1 MGRRAGRPGAPGLT
15 ASGLRAPSGAR
26 AHHLPF
32 SLKEPSMAKIQIRKK
47 LLNVESIYHEGGP
60 PRAEP
65 VRQGTI
71 AVVFQNPYAG
81 RYVEDLSGLVR
92 DARELANELVP
103 ELLQAMGG
111 AERIQAYGKGAIVGL
126 NGELEHG
133 AIWHEAGGWAMR
145 AMLPTAKSIV
155 PAAKVV
161 ASAGTRLQIP
171 LHHIEA
177 CYVRSHFSTVDVGI
191 IDGPRPDELLYAL
204 VVSDGSRVHERLGG
218 LRADQI
224 SVGDGQR

>member
-1 MGRRAGRPGAPGLT
+1 M
-15 ASGLRAPSGAR
+15 
-26 AHHLPF
+26 
-32 SLKEPSMAKIQIRKK
+32 SLIKIRKK

-60 PRAEP
+60 ARTEP
-65 VRQGTI
+65 I
-71 AVVFQNPYAG
+71 KMASLAVVLQNPYAG
-81 RYVEDLSGLVR
+81 RYVEDLSQLVK
-92 DARELANELVP
+92 DATELAKMLVP
-103 ELLQAMGG
+103 ELLAAVGG
-111 AERIQAYGKGAIVGL
+111 ADKVQAYGKGAIVGL

-133 AIWHEAGGWAMR
+133 AIWHEAGGWSMR
-145 AMLPTAKSIV
+145 AELPQAKSIV

-177 CYVRSHFSTVDVGI
+177 CYVRSHFSTLDVGT

-204 VVSDGSRVHERLGG
+204 VVSTGGRVHERLGG
-218 LRADQI
+218 LRADKI